1 MLAISGEIVYVCAM
15 DFTPLQQSLSR
26 HPEIIAAYVYGS
38 AVTGKL
44 TPMSD
49 VDVALLL
56 REPISFDRE
65 LEISGAVMSA
75 IEKNFKREGDVRF
88 LNRVRDLIFQHEVL
102 ATGKLIYEG
111 DRDRH
116 RAYVE
121 RVVIAYLDYLPLF
134 QKAMHNYT
142 ASLKRGK
149 AQRRAQKDRVH
160 S

>member
-1 MLAISGEIVYVCAM
+1 M
-15 DFTPLQQSLSR
+15 DFTPLQESLRR
-26 HPEIIAAYVYGS
+26 HPEIIAAYVFGS

-49 VDVALLL
+49 IDVAILL
-56 REPISFDRE
+56 REAIPFDRE
-65 LEISGAVMSA
+65 LELSSEIMSA
-75 IEKNFKREGDVRF
+75 IERNFKREGDIRF

-121 RVVIAYLDYLPLF
+121 RIIIAYLDYLPFF
-134 QKAMHNYT
+134 QKAMHNYV
-142 ASLKRGK
+142 ASLKRG
-149 AQRRAQKDRVH
+149 QTQPRPQKNRIH